1 MIRKRISILGVPVDI
16 ISRADLKRRLLD
28 ILTYRR
34 GRQIVTPNPEF
45 LLQAQNNSE
54 FLSVLRD
61 ASLSVP
67 DGIGLKF
74 AAWLKG
80 VNIRRFTGASI
91 VTGLLGY
98 AEIKRFRVAIL
109 NWKQGLSSDEDIKAA
124 LYKQYPKL
132 FFMVD
137 SLEKNQ
143 ENYNVG
149 VLKNFRPD
157 ILFVALGAPEQ
168 DIFIAHKLKEL
179 RSVRLAMGV
188 GGSFDYIT
196 KKMPR
201 APRLLQFI
209 GLEWLWRL
217 LLKPSTRWRRI
228 WNAVV
233 IFPLLV
239 IRWEL
244 RRFRY
249 RPNVV
254 GFIVNQFGE
263 VLILNARG
271 RGDYWGLPQGG
282 TERGENIETAVRR
295 EVQEETSLTDISIQA
310 IYKDIYEY
318 SWSKPYTHSGYKGQ
332 RQTLCIIKY
341 NGPVRAVKT
350 NPFEHKAYRWVK
362 ISELLRQSSPVHKK
376 QYELF
381 LQKYVEFL
389 ADRKQ

>member
-1 MIRKRISILGVPVDI
+1 MVRKRISILGVPLDI
-16 ISRADLKRRLLD
+16 VSRTELKRRLLD
-28 ILTYRR
+28 ILSYRR

-45 LLQAQNNSE
+45 LLEAQHNSE
-54 FLSVLRD
+54 FLSALRE

-80 VNIRRFTGASI
+80 INIQRFTGASI
-91 VTGLLGY
+91 VIGLLGY
-98 AEIKRFRVAIL
+98 AETKKLRVTVL
-109 NWKQGLSSDEDIKAA
+109 NWRQGLSSDEEIRTTLQK
-124 LYKQYPKL
+124 KYPRL
-132 FFMVD
+132 IFMVD
-137 SLEKNQ
+137 SLEKNH
-143 ENYNVG
+143 ENYNTG
-149 VLKNFRPD
+149 AIKIFRPD

-168 DIFIAHKLKEL
+168 DIFIARRLKEL

-188 GGSFDYIT
+188 GGSFDYLT
-196 KKMPR
+196 NKMPR
-201 APRLLQFI
+201 APRFFQRI
-209 GLEWLWRL
+209 GFEWLWRL
-217 LLKPSTRWRRI
+217 ILNPRSRWRRI
-228 WNAVV
+228 WRAVV
-233 IFPLLV
+233 VFPFSV

-271 RGDYWGLPQGG
+271 KGDYWGLPQGG
-282 TERGENIETAVRR
+282 TERGESLESAVRR
-295 EVQEETSLTDISIQA
+295 EVKEETNLTDVSVVA
-310 IYKDIYEY
+310 IYKDIYQY

-332 RQTLCIIKY
+332 RQTLCIIRY
-341 NGPVRAVKT
+341 NGPVRAVRT

-362 ISELLRQSSPVHKK
+362 VSELLRQSSPVHKK

-381 LQKYVEFL
+381 LQKYNEFL
-389 ADRKQ
+389 NENK